1 MTERNRRTQRM
12 GFPSCL
18 FCACL
23 ALLLFSPLIYAQTPA
38 ATSKS
43 YLHAVQI
50 GGTPFL
56 SLEKLT
62 EVAGGRLR
70 SHRLKQKVEWNLS
83 GHTYVLTWLSSLVVV
98 NDVTHRMPL
107 RTRLHNGVLHV
118 PAGAFL
124 ALLHP
129 VIHEGRFRLAPST
142 AVAEPPRL
150 TEPHTESSGRKLEI
164 DPEHWTLDTVIIDPG
179 HGGADPGAIGPS
191 KTKEKVIALQVARRL
206 KTLLE
211 KRLRVR
217 AVLTRDDDTF
227 IPLKKRARIAR
238 GKGGKIFLSLHCN
251 ASKNQRSRGAEVYFL
266 SDAKTAE
273 AAEVAKREN
282 AVLDLKTNGA
292 DSSRLDPELD
302 GIVSGLLSDQFLK
315 ASQDLSALIC
325 MEIAQTVTGVEDR
338 GVKQANFYV
347 MRGTMGT
354 MPSALIEMG
363 FITNLSEEKRLRS
376 TAFQR
381 KMAEAIYRGLR
392 TFKRRYEKQLSTTN

>member
-1 MTERNRRTQRM
+1 MAQRDRRTQRV

-23 ALLLFSPLIYAQTPA
+23 ALLMFSPLIYAQTSA

-43 YLHAVQI
+43 YLHAVPI
-50 GGTPFL
+50 GGAPYL

-62 EVAGGRLR
+62 EAAGGRLR
-70 SHRLKQKVEWNLS
+70 SHRLKQKVELKLS

-98 NDVTHRMPL
+98 NDVAYRMPL

-129 VIHEGRFRLAPST
+129 VIPEGRFQVEPST
-142 AVAEPPRL
+142 VVPEPPRL
-150 TEPHTESSGRKLEI
+150 TGPQPEPGGRELEI

-179 HGGADPGAIGPS
+179 HGGKDSGAVGPG
-191 KTKEKVIALQVARRL
+191 KTKEKAIALRVARRL
-206 KTLLE
+206 KTLLK

-217 AVLTRDDDTF
+217 AILTRDDDTF
-227 IPLKKRARIAR
+227 IPLTKRARIAR
-238 GKGGKIFLSLHCN
+238 ENGGKIFLSLHCN

-266 SDAKTAE
+266 SEAKTAE

-302 GIVSGLLSDQFLK
+302 GIVSGLLSTQFLK
-315 ASQDLSALIC
+315 ESQDLSALIRT
-325 MEIAQTVTGVEDR
+325 EIAQTVTGVQDR

-347 MRGTMGT
+347 MRGTMGA

-363 FITNLSEEKRLRS
+363 FITNPSEEKRLRS
-376 TAFQR
+376 TAFQK

-392 TFKRRYEKQLSTTN
+392 TFKRRYEERLSTAK